1 MRMPIDVA
9 NLRDEYENPHHKV
22 TTSDGLA
29 LFLREWRPTPGTE
42 KETAILILH
51 GITAYSGPYAMI
63 GEPLAENGFTTYGMD
78 LRGHGL
84 SDGNRGDSPGKEVFV
99 RDLCETISF
108 VRERHAK
115 LVLLGHS
122 LGVLSAILAINECP
136 KAADGAILLSAAKT
150 MREGVTPVL
159 SLSKKLGILFGSL
172 ASPSKQVVEYRR
184 EGMVGL
190 DDPLFTFNYSLRFM
204 RIASLRDLSFPELLE
219 IPVFVGIGDGDELFS
234 VESCRDLYNEIPS
247 SMKEFY
253 VVQGAKH
260 AEFPPGGWSRLTE
273 WVEENFS

>member
-1 MRMPIDVA
+1 MRMPINVA
-9 NLRDEYENPHHKV
+9 KLRDEYESLHHKV
-22 TTSDGLA
+22 TTSDGLT
-29 LFLREWRPTPGTE
+29 LFLREWRPAPGSE

-84 SDGNRGDSPGKEVFV
+84 SDGDRGDSPGRDVFI

-108 VRERHAK
+108 VREKHSK

-122 LGVLSAILAINECP
+122 LGVLSAILAINGCSKP
-136 KAADGAILLSAAKT
+136 ADGAIFLSAAKT
-150 MREGVTPVL
+150 MREGVSPEL
-159 SLSKKLGILFGSL
+159 SLSKKLGILFRSL
-172 ASPSKQVVEYRR
+172 ASPSKPVVEYRR

-204 RIASLRDLSFPELLE
+204 RIAGFRDLSFPEELA
-219 IPVFVGIGDGDELFS
+219 IPVFVGIGDSDEYRVQSMLSFLPEAGPGLQNGWKNTSLDCTNAKS
-234 VESCRDLYNEIPS
+234 VHLRT
-247 SMKEFY
+247 
-253 VVQGAKH
+253 Q
-260 AEFPPGGWSRLTE
+260 
-273 WVEENFS
+273 